1 MSAFRPHLTCVQM
14 LFLECMETLP
24 DICPNHTILRPG
36 ITVSIGLDKTTKL
49 SAVFQRYCDY
59 LNEQYPITTIQVSDL
74 DFVHCT
80 VLNGNDTAE
89 TSALMK
95 NDRIQVRKNAKDE
108 RDAEA
113 EQHRLQREADR
124 EYFRDMR
131 QLLDTIGSKTC
142 DVLLDCRGKLVDEKG
157 LNQEVLRTDVRG
169 HSVLLSKRCKW
180 LGDIIQNAREELE
193 RQSVVT
199 LPDQENQVGDG
210 AARHPEAASMPDED
224 DDDGIEALP
233 YAPEHNEEE
242 HNHEAAEIE
251 NDDDEDVKMAKPRQ
265 ESLDIFSSAG
275 SGNLLWVTIPNH
287 APDAVRLLLE
297 YSYTNRVVPLGQEA
311 FIVACRTK
319 GDRRR
324 PFNGPVAPYHNH
336 SSRTRGW
343 PNNGLPI
350 VSFAVALAGVSLAE
364 EAKMKRL
371 SLMCEVAAS
380 QLVEPSNVVEALS
393 RCTTQEKLTGN
404 PLPRLRKAAMDVLL
418 RNGQRGVVDI
428 CRTPTFRRA
437 LEEKSATIVPSLL
450 VGTMEALNPEKGKNP
465 TAGCKRELSQETQ
478 TTFEE

>member
-1 MSAFRPHLTCVQM
+1 M
-14 LFLECMETLP
+14 LFLECTETLS
-24 DICPNHTILRPG
+24 DIAPNHTILQPG
-36 ITVSIGLDKTTKL
+36 ITVSIGLDKNTKL
-49 SAVFQRYCDY
+49 SAVFQRYCAF
-59 LNEQYPITTIQVSDL
+59 LNEQDPTTNIQVGDL

-80 VLNGNDTAE
+80 ILTGNDTAE

-95 NDRIQVRKNAKDE
+95 NDRIQVCKNAKDE
-108 RDAEA
+108 RDAAA
-113 EQHRLQREADR
+113 EQHRLQRETDR

-131 QLLDTIGSKTC
+131 LLLPDTIGSKTC

-180 LGDIIQNAREELE
+180 LGDIIQNARDELE

-199 LPDQENQVGDG
+199 LPDQESLGLDG
-210 AARHPEAASMPDED
+210 AARPPAAASMPDED

-242 HNHEAAEIE
+242 PNREAAEIE
-251 NDDDEDVKMAKPRQ
+251 NDDDEDVKVAMPRQ
-265 ESLDIFSSAG
+265 ESPDMFSSAG
-275 SGNLLWVTIPNH
+275 SENLLWVTIANH
-287 APDAVRLLLE
+287 PPDAVRLLLE
-297 YSYTNRVVPLGQEA
+297 YCYTNRVVPLGQDA
-311 FIVACRTK
+311 FIVACRTN
-319 GDRRR
+319 GDRRK
-324 PFNGPVAPYHNH
+324 PFDGPVSPYHNH

-350 VSFAVALAGVSLAE
+350 VSFAVALAGISLAE

-371 SLMCEVAAS
+371 SLMCEAAAS

-393 RCTTQEKLTGN
+393 RCTIQEKLTGN
-404 PLPRLRKAAMDVLL
+404 PLSRLRKAAMDVVL

-437 LEEKSATIVPSLL
+437 LEEKSAAIVPSLL
-450 VGTMEALNPEKGKNP
+450 VGIMEALNPGKNP